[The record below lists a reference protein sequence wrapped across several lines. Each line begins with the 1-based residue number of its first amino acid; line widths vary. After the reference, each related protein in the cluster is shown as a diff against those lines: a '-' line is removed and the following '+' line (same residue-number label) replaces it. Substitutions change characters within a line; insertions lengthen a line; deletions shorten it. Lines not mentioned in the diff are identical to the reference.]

1 MAAGLAVIHTAQ
13 RVLSAGT
20 SSSNKKQ
27 PSKNQQQQQSWL
39 PILPAARAALPV
51 VLVHSEG
58 VDRTAHLLLREY
70 EDWQAQQPAAAA
82 AAGRKQQKGTKQ
94 ASAAAAAAGPGS
106 LLASDVPPLLQ
117 LPVLNCFF
125 AAAVDVSR
133 AIKVNDE
140 DAAAA
145 AAAAAIKVAEVVF
158 ARQLLQ
164 VNAGFSSGAG
174 NQQQQQQGLAPEAQT
189 YALLAELYGAS
200 GQYKTVTSIVM
211 AAIQHQLPL
220 AGVPSRSGSSSSSD
234 KSDVLQTVLAGAA
247 AAWLSAG
254 CAAVVA
260 CLLKGLAA
268 AGVRQLSHPGLAAA
282 VLAAADDEFEV
293 SKALGKIAPLTVE
306 ASRKVPRHAL
316 GASCT

>member
-1 MAAGLAVIHTAQ
+1 MAAGLAVIHTAE
-13 RVLSAGT
+13 RVVSTGGG
-20 SSSNKKQ
+20 SSSKKQ
-27 PSKNQQQQQSWL
+27 PGKTQQQQQQSWL

-58 VDRTAHLLLREY
+58 VDRTAQLLLREY

-94 ASAAAAAAGPGS
+94 GSAAAAAAGPGS
-106 LLASDVPPLLQ
+106 LSAAALPTLLQ
-117 LPVLNCFF
+117 LPVLNSFF
-125 AAAVDVSR
+125 AAAADVSR
-133 AIKVNDE
+133 AVKHDDE
-140 DAAAA
+140 EAAAA

-164 VNAGFSSGAG
+164 VKTGLSSRASHEQQQ
-174 NQQQQQQGLAPEAQT
+174 QQQQQQGLAPDAQT
-189 YALLAELYGAS
+189 YASLAELYGAL

-211 AAIQHQLPL
+211 TAVQHQLPL
-220 AGVPSRSGSSSSSD
+220 AITASSSSD
-234 KSDVLQTVLAGAA
+234 KSYVLQTVLAGAA

-260 CLLKGLAA
+260 CLLDGLAA

-282 VLAAADDEFEV
+282 VLAAADDDFEV
-293 SKALGKIAPLTVE
+293 SWVTG
-306 ASRKVPRHAL
+306 
-316 GASCT
+316 G